1 MRMTNLVK
9 LMALALLILILF
21 PAQMSIA
28 SNGWSKTYEGD
39 GYDTLIPQSVVQT
52 RDGGNAIAVF
62 ADTKRIAEGSTWM
75 LEEQLELW
83 LIKTDSSGNIQWKQT
98 FGDANPLALGGPYT
112 VVQTSDGGY
121 AIGGTA
127 MGYEGWLIKTDSSGR
142 LLWNK
147 TYTYGEGSELG
158 TLHLYSLV
166 QTKDSGYAFAGAVT
180 PYGGSTDFFLMK
192 VDSAGNLKWTKTYD
206 GGTRQ
211 EPSGNLVNTDDEA
224 YSLIQTKDGG
234 YALAGQSRV
243 YGTSDF
249 WLVKTD
255 SSGNLEWS
263 SKYWEPYL
271 AGGSHFLEVTHRLV
285 QTSDGGYALAGS
297 EEKSVEDNDFYL
309 IKVDS
314 LGSVQW
320 RKTYGAKYTD
330 VPSSIIQ
337 LSDGG
342 FALGGTMT
350 EVGIG
355 GPISKDLAIVRTDS
369 SGNLIWTKTYNA
381 KYNDTLDT
389 KSEEFGYSMCLTSD
403 GAYVIAGTTQNA
415 WDGSHVDIFLVKT
428 ETLETTPVQTQSLSL
443 GDVTGQLNVQLPG
456 QDSWTPAA
464 KGISLTEGTK
474 IKTAEAEGASF
485 TLAETTAIQMK
496 PNTLIEIQASTANS
510 QKLQLTQGEFTATV
524 RNLTEGA
531 ALQVEMSQAVA
542 TVKGT
547 VFTVSETGSESK
559 LTVHEGVVTFTS
571 KTNGVSVDIT
581 GGQSVTATAAGLSDI
596 VQVEF
601 PFMAIIVIAVVLAAL
616 AAGITLWA
624 FKKKKKETIRSQT
637 HETKLQQFKL

>member
-1 MRMTNLVK
+1 MRMTKLVK
-9 LMALALLILILF
+9 LMALALLIVILF

-28 SNGWSKTYEGD
+28 SNGWSKIYEGD
-39 GYDTLIPQSVVQT
+39 GYDALFPYSVIQT

-62 ADTKRIAEGSTWM
+62 ADTKRIAAGSTWM
-75 LEEQLELW
+75 LEEDYELW

-98 FGDANPLALGGPYT
+98 FGDANPLALGGPCK

-127 MGYEGWLIKTDSSGR
+127 MGYQWWLIKTDSSGR

-147 TYTYGEGSELG
+147 TYTYGEGSEQVPTLG
-158 TLHLYSLV
+158 LLYSIV
-166 QTKDSGYAFAGAVT
+166 QTKDSGYALAGTAN
-180 PYGGSTDFFLMK
+180 PLGGGLDFCLMK

-211 EPSGNLVNTDDEA
+211 EPSGNIVNTDDEA

-234 YALAGQSRV
+234 YALAGQSRG

-255 SSGNLEWS
+255 SSGNLEWN

-271 AGGSHFLEVTHRLV
+271 AGGSHFLEVTHKIV
-285 QTSDGGYALAGS
+285 QTSDGGYALIGS
-297 EEKSVEDNDFYL
+297 EEKSCEDNDFYL
-309 IKVDS
+309 TKVDS
-314 LGSVQW
+314 IGSVQW
-320 RKTYGAKYTD
+320 RKTYGEKYID
-330 VPSSIIQ
+330 VPCAVVQ
-337 LSDGG
+337 LGDGG

-355 GPISKDLAIVRTDS
+355 GPIGKDLAIVRTDS

-381 KYNDTLDT
+381 KYNDTLHL
-389 KSEEFGYSMCLTSD
+389 KSEEFCYSMCLTTD

-428 ETLETTPVQTQSLSL
+428 ETLETSAVPTQSLSL

-464 KGISLTEGTK
+464 KGTSLTEGTK

-485 TLAETTAIQMK
+485 TLAETTTIGMN
-496 PNTLIEIQASTANS
+496 PNTLIEIQALTANS
-510 QKLQLTQGEFTATV
+510 QKLQLTRGEFTATV
-524 RNLTEGA
+524 RNLPEGA
-531 ALQVEMSQAVA
+531 TFQVDMSQAVA

-559 LTVHEGVVTFTS
+559 LTVYEGVVTFTS
-571 KTNGVSVDIT
+571 KTNGASVDIT
-581 GGQSVTATAAGLSDI
+581 VGQSVTATAAGLSDI

-601 PFMAIIVIAVVLAAL
+601 PLIAIIVIAVVLAAL
-616 AAGITLWA
+616 TAGITLWA
-624 FKKKKKETIRSQT
+624 LKNKKETIRSQA
-637 HETKLQQFKL
+637 H